1 MVTAEPRT
9 CCRLDHGFFRVSLN
23 QVHER
28 TPAQHTR
35 HHRSRSVQVHG
46 QRKAWKGVC
55 APMCRK
61 SRPATYHFPRV
72 IFHCMRRH
80 SSGCVRCG
88 GSRALTVGTSDSLT
102 HPSSSVSASLCAWRP
117 VTMQCEAHRT
127 HSGDLLA
134 TVWLHSPPTH
144 RAGHHTPPP
153 LLPTRQHR
161 QCSTAGQPLRN
172 AGALRCGA
180 QCAPRFRAKSLHHG
194 CVHKCVTRSWHTPR
208 QANNGKWQPPSPC
221 ANEISRMGSGVTPHP
236 RLAWIALLLAAP
248 IARCSPRARRSWLS
262 QLRAE

>member
-102 HPSSSVSASLCAWRP
+102 HSSSSVSASLCAWRP

-194 CVHKCVTRSWHTPR
+194 CVHKCVVIMTP
-208 QANNGKWQPPSPC
+208 A
-221 ANEISRMGSGVTPHP
+221 EIHAKPTTGSGVTPHP
-236 RLAWIALLLAAP
+236 HLAWVALLLAAP
-248 IARCSPRARRSWLS
+248 ITRCSPWARRPWLT
-262 QLRAE
+262 QLRAG